1 MDKQILIIFPRFDP
15 RGNLVPYNANSVDKV
30 YNYLMPVGMA
40 YISAVLKHA
49 GYVVDVLN
57 LNHVDGLVKDILKET
72 LTDNKYKIVYTG
84 GLSMIYPNIRDI
96 VSYVREY
103 SPDTKIVVGGGII
116 SAQPELMFNLIKPD
130 IGVMF
135 EGEMTC
141 LEIADKI
148 LNNKSI
154 DDVDGI
160 IYKKDGLFVQTKP
173 RAPIENLDTLP
184 YPDWEGFGI
193 GEYLDNQKPD
203 LDCYDSIDNPRSYSI
218 IGSRS
223 CIFNCSFCFHTIGKK
238 YRQRSLDN
246 IMEEIKWATNK
257 YRVNHFDFLDE
268 LFAYEK
274 ARALDFLARFRDFR
288 KTVPYEVRL
297 FFNIR
302 SDYIDEEIINAVR
315 ECGFVVI
322 GLGLESMNQCVLD
335 SMKKHMKKEQ
345 TEHCLTLIAL
355 NKLNILGTYIFGD
368 PAETLESAKETLDF
382 YINRQDIL
390 RGGSRL
396 AFIIPF
402 AGSEVYKRAVEK
414 GIIDE
419 MEFIERLEKH
429 GYNFYNPINMT
440 GLNDTDFEKLKDMVF
455 TAEFKAKKYAV
466 PECIHNNDITLKCP
480 HCGERITLSNV
491 KEPRG
496 FETVNVI
503 CRNDN
508 CRARFFIVTNWYK
521 YLYSAIKLIGY
532 NKIYELKKAMN

>member
-15 RGNLVPYNANSVDKV
+15 RGNLVPYNANSTDKV

-40 YISAVLKHA
+40 YISSLLKHA
-49 GYVVDVLN
+49 GYAVDVLN
-57 LNHVDGLVKDILKET
+57 LNHIEGLVKDILKVK
-72 LTDNKYKIVYTG
+72 LADNKYKIVYTG

-135 EGEMTC
+135 EGEITC
-141 LEIADKI
+141 RELADKI
-148 LNNKSI
+148 INGEPTNN
-154 DDVDGI
+154 VAGI
-160 IYKKDGLFVQTKP
+160 IYKDGDKIITTMS
-173 RAPIENLDTLP
+173 RAPIENLDLLP

-223 CIFNCSFCFHTIGKK
+223 CVFNCSFCFHTIGRK

-246 IMEEIKWATNK
+246 IMEEIKWAVET

-268 LFAYEK
+268 LFAYDK
-274 ARALDFLARFRDFR
+274 QRALEFLRRFREFR

-302 SDYIDEEIINAVR
+302 SDYIDAEIINAVR

-368 PAETLESAKETLDF
+368 PAETLESAKETIDF
-382 YINRQDIL
+382 YVNRQDIL

-419 MEFIERLEKH
+419 MEFINNLEKN
-429 GYNFYNPINMT
+429 GYDFFNPINMT

-455 TAEFKAKKYAV
+455 TAEYRAKKYSV
-466 PECIHNNDITLKCP
+466 PDCIHNNEIFLKCP
-480 HCGERITLSNV
+480 HCHEKIQFKNV
-491 KEPRG
+491 NAPQG
-496 FETVNVI
+496 VGTVNVI

-508 CRARFFIVTNWYK
+508 CRARFFIVTDWYK
-521 YLYSAIKLIGY
+521 YLCSAIKLLGY
-532 NKIYELKKAMN
+532 NKVVELKKVIN